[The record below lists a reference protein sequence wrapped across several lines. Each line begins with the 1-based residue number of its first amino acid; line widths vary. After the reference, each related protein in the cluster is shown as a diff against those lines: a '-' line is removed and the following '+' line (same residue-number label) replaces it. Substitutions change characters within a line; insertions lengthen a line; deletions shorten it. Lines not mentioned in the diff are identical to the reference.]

1 MKIKYKIILLCV
13 CLILCMIGI
22 SVFSLESQKSVSRN
36 LAVKLEESIR
46 SDYDIQIKNEVKSA
60 ISVIQSIYDQ
70 YQKGIYT
77 EEEAKKLAA
86 DIVREMR
93 YGENGYFW
101 IDTYEGDN
109 VVLLDSATEG
119 TNRIDTEDV
128 NGYKMVKDIIETGMK
143 GGGYT
148 EYYFPKEGETKPLPK
163 RSYSEAFEGFEWV
176 VGTGNYVDYIDEII
190 NETEAELQNR
200 GNRSEVVLMTILFIA
215 FVLANVLC
223 ILTIRSIQNGF
234 RRITKELDL
243 MSEGDF
249 SHVLDEKF
257 LKRGDEIGQL
267 AKNMG
272 IMREKLTQLIEQT
285 RVEANKNIEIS
296 NDVSGSMNFLYND
309 VKEVVETI
317 KDLASNVEE
326 TSAATEDM
334 TSMVRELEIASKSI
348 AQRAEEGVNEVERI
362 TRSANETKQN
372 VYVMQGTTEKIKE
385 EIRVNLAEALEKV
398 KVVEEINVLSE
409 VIMNLTKQT
418 NLLALN
424 AAIEAARAGEAGK
437 GFSVVADSIRSL
449 AEQSKEAV
457 ERILNITQD
466 VNEAVENLAGNANK
480 LLEFVQENVS
490 KDYENFAGVT
500 DEYKRSSDIIDGL
513 VSDFSATSEELSA
526 SLESLLSSIQAIA
539 GTANEEAGGFK
550 VINDAASEISA
561 KTDNIMELMRKSKQS
576 SNRLKGEIERFKV
589 E

>member
-1 MKIKYKIILLCV
+1 M
-13 CLILCMIGI
+13 
-22 SVFSLESQKSVSRN
+22 
-36 LAVKLEESIR
+36 
-46 SDYDIQIKNEVKSA
+46 
-60 ISVIQSIYDQ
+60 
-70 YQKGIYT
+70 
-77 EEEAKKLAA
+77 
-86 DIVREMR
+86 
-93 YGENGYFW
+93 
-101 IDTYEGDN
+101 
-109 VVLLDSATEG
+109 
-119 TNRIDTEDV
+119 
-128 NGYKMVKDIIETGMK
+128 
-143 GGGYT
+143 
-148 EYYFPKEGETKPLPK
+148 
-163 RSYSEAFEGFEWV
+163 
-176 VGTGNYVDYIDEII
+176 DYIDEII

-457 ERILNITQD
+457 ERILNITQE

-500 DEYKRSSDIIDGL
+500 DEYKRSSDISDRM
-513 VSDFSATSEELSA
+513 VSEFRATSEELSA
-526 SLESLLSSIQAIA
+526 SLEDLLSSIQAIA
-539 GTANEEAGGFK
+539 GTANEEVGGFK
-550 VINDAASEISA
+550 VINDAASEISD